1 MEWPALSDEVCPVVP
16 LLGLSDYS
24 NPLHRAT
31 FSACIMPLLPQ
42 QRIFFGRGKQ
52 RKYNNCYYRSET
64 VLHPPTYHVDRFRNY
79 DERRKININTTMMYI
94 TQHMQMVMGRRPKG
108 LFLHHNVSPYHYT
121 QWPPAEQAMDCYTQV
136 ELKDAKNYTLE
147 ELADCDFVVAN
158 VWGDWCKVV
167 NLLNAIDKPVFWCF
181 NDHVN
186 SSIMMEDY

>member
-1 MEWPALSDEVCPVVP
+1 MEEV
-16 LLGLSDYS
+16 L
-24 NPLHRAT
+24 
-31 FSACIMPLLPQ
+31 
-42 QRIFFGRGKQ
+42 
-52 RKYNNCYYRSET
+52 
-64 VLHPPTYHVDRFRNY
+64 
-79 DERRKININTTMMYI
+79 
-94 TQHMQMVMGRRPKG
+94 GRRPKG
-108 LFLHHNVSPYHYT
+108 LFLHHNVNSYFYNE
-121 QWPPAEQAMDCYTQV
+121 WPPAQQASYTEM